1 VNNVAKRLQDRF
13 CMVLQQL
20 REFLQI
26 VIPGIFNFDEA
37 QPRS

>member
-1 VNNVAKRLQDRF
+1 VNNVAKRFHDRF
-13 CMVLQQL
+13 CMVFQQL

-26 VIPGIFNFDEA
+26 VIPGIFKFDEA